1 MTSPYFRG
9 RDKKSMMFTICCKEV
24 NGSKIHK
31 KTVEIIY
38 GCPIDG
44 RSTVFATVDKRGA
57 QPILGTTAEV

>member
-1 MTSPYFRG
+1 
-9 RDKKSMMFTICCKEV
+9 MMFTICCKEV
-24 NGSKIHK
+24 NDSKIHK